1 MVLREDQV
9 RTLMS
14 EIGCNNKAYKKGVT
28 LIEILVVLIIIGV
41 ATTLITLNFSSID
54 YVKKQTNSFHNTI
67 RYLTEESI
75 VTGSIIGLYL
85 SSDSQYAE
93 YLSNQEKN
101 ELNTNLKSAF
111 WTDISSLRK
120 TFKFEDG
127 SVIELVEE
135 RFNYPTLI
143 FYPSGENSG
152 GRLEIYHPNY
162 IQRIIVNTN
171 GLIKDEI
178 ISY

>member
-1 MVLREDQV
+1 
-9 RTLMS
+9 MS
-14 EIGCNNKAYKKGVT
+14 EIGCNNKHIRSGFT

-54 YVKKQTNSFHNTI
+54 SVKKQTNSFHNTI

-111 WTDISSLRK
+111 GQTYPHYGKHLSLK
-120 TFKFEDG
+120 M
-127 SVIELVEE
+127 VL
-135 RFNYPTLI
+135 L
-143 FYPSGENSG
+143 
-152 GRLEIYHPNY
+152 
-162 IQRIIVNTN
+162 
-171 GLIKDEI
+171 
-178 ISY
+178 

>member
-1 MVLREDQV
+1 MFKIRGWP
-9 RTLMS
+9 R
-14 EIGCNNKAYKKGVT
+14 INKADWKATVSDLDYKGK
-28 LIEILVVLIIIGV
+28 L
-41 ATTLITLNFSSID
+41 
-54 YVKKQTNSFHNTI
+54 
-67 RYLTEESI
+67 
-75 VTGSIIGLYL
+75 
-85 SSDSQYAE
+85 
-93 YLSNQEKN
+93 
-101 ELNTNLKSAF
+101 
-111 WTDISSLRK
+111 
-120 TFKFEDG
+120 KFEDG

-178 ISY
+178 IMLS